1 MIGHKS
7 PIIWGFIDGIRREQK
22 IIDADLARCIAGNL
36 PQPKAK
42 KYRDA
47 DARILRLVR
56 GYIAIN
62 NNVDGNDHNYAA
74 RPNHQ
79 QIIDFLSGI
88 SRNYEMN
95 DA

>member
-42 KYRDA
+42 KY
-47 DARILRLVR
+47 V
-56 GYIAIN
+56 
-62 NNVDGNDHNYAA
+62 
-74 RPNHQ
+74 
-79 QIIDFLSGI
+79 
-88 SRNYEMN
+88 
-95 DA
+95 